1 MEIFMDLWIYIYMV
15 DISFIYIYVDVVNG
29 VNINQQTLHNGGTT
43 LCRNDLQQLTIWGP
57 GDGVYHP

>member
-1 MEIFMDLWIYIYMV
+1 MV